1 MKKIMLADLMKDV
14 VDSYLEERAL
24 RIKELL
30 DQFNITES
38 DAAKIVDNYSNE
50 DTQYLIAKAM
60 EDYDLDL
67 GEAEMFVDDHPN
79 ESEWAD
85 YEAAAES
92 LGVDITDLDDDDVE
106 NYMSMGGNNKG
117 EIESSVGTIQW
128 LYDNKAK
135 IYAVYILTGSDNG
148 LMYNV
153 SPEIMSDWS
162 NAESAG
168 EYWNEYIRSNE
179 EVEDSAN
186 SEEFPI
192 GGCKPN
198 PVDPQTVARFN
209 TRFVAI
215 S

>member
-1 MKKIMLADLMKDV
+1 
-14 VDSYLEERAL
+14 
-24 RIKELL
+24 
-30 DQFNITES
+30 
-38 DAAKIVDNYSNE
+38 
-50 DTQYLIAKAM
+50 M

-92 LGVDITDLDDDDVE
+92 LGVDITDVDDDDVE